1 MFILLGWLHLW
12 EGVCSICCCC
22 CEGREERG
30 SACCLYCVNHTLHWT
45 SQVGWLSERTD
56 EHKHVIH
63 TWKERKRKIKMEGP
77 NYTFIYNAHRLMFY
91 YSHQCLWWRKLPLH
105 WECRDISLQTPHDT
119 RRVPRDSSDQYWPS
133 QRTSETLQRNEMET
147 VWSIMSNQEITVLS
161 VLEKLFWEYILAS
174 YKLLSSITVKVIF
187 S

>member
-12 EGVCSICCCC
+12 EGVCSICWRC

-30 SACCLYCVNHTLHWT
+30 SACCLYCVNHTLHWI
-45 SQVGWLSERTD
+45 SQVGWLSECTD

-63 TWKERKRKIKMEGP
+63 TWKERKRKIQLKMVGP
-77 NYTFIYNAHRLMFY
+77 NYLFIYNAHMLLFY

-119 RRVPRDSSDQYWPS
+119 RRVPWDSSDQYWPS
-133 QRTSETLQRNEMET
+133 QRTSETLQRNEMDT
-147 VWSIMSNQEITVLS
+147 VWSIMPNQEITALS
-161 VLEKLFWEYILAS
+161 VLEKTILRV
-174 YKLLSSITVKVIF
+174 YLGKL
-187 S
+187 